1 MTLYLSL
8 LLRRFYS
15 NTFLAQHSRTSNIS
29 MNSIKLASI
38 MGGSNLLSTI
48 LPPPSSLGLNLNGI
62 QEF

>member
-38 MGGSNLLSTI
+38 MGGSNLLSSI